1 MRAYIAATGIALGLL
16 AGWAALVPFVAW
28 DSAVGASGEDRPCCL
43 DARGSTVTNLNPI
56 GKPGDTMI
64 DAQETT
70 ASLRQITAE
79 QLRRLGKRQVVYLKS
94 SKRDG
99 KQAFALYGADGSA
112 LVVVD
117 DVGAA
122 VEMVAR
128 HGLDFV
134 AVHW

>member
-1 MRAYIAATGIALGLL
+1 
-16 AGWAALVPFVAW
+16 
-28 DSAVGASGEDRPCCL
+28 
-43 DARGSTVTNLNPI
+43 
-56 GKPGDTMI
+56 MI

-94 SKRDG
+94 GKRDG

-112 LVVVD
+112 LVVVG
-117 DVGAA
+117 DVEAA

-134 AVHW
+134 AVH